1 MTKTTTMDRSELA
14 RLGGLGKA
22 ARQATEQR
30 VLLDAL
36 LPEHLSLTTE
46 EEAKALLALSAD
58 LTFRGYLTGSQ
69 AGAISKTVD
78 IWLRAEAQRLDR
90 GALVAAQAEIARL
103 RAELRTMK
111 QARGAQHEA

>member
-1 MTKTTTMDRSELA
+1 MADSTTMDRSELA
-14 RLGGLGKA
+14 RLGGQAKA
-22 ARQATEQR
+22 LKAQAEQR

-103 RAELRTMK
+103 RAELRAMK
-111 QARGAQHEA
+111 QGRGAQHEA